1 VKKSIVQPT
10 VRRATVSP
18 SPANREA
25 DSARKLASRFWRSAS
40 GFWRGPAGRNAWL
53 LTALL
58 VATILLQLAVQYR
71 LNFWSRDFFDAFG
84 HRDGPGLRT
93 EALIFIPLAG
103 SSVLL
108 AALAIWARM
117 TTQRRWR
124 AWLTAHIIDQW
135 LAEDQF
141 RQLRFPAGE
150 DQNPEYRIAEDARV
164 ATEAPIGMSA
174 GLLAAVLN
182 AVVFIGILWNVGGD
196 LAVNIFGYDL
206 TVPKYLVIS
215 VGVYSAFLSVAV
227 TIIDRR
233 LIRVFAAKNAA
244 EAQFRSVGSHLR
256 ERGLTTAVTTGA
268 KEQRTLL
275 NSALLDVIDRSRL
288 LCLQF
293 VRTTLVSQ
301 GNVLLAPVIA
311 WILCAPKYLSGS
323 MSLGDVAQATAAFII
338 VQTALNWLV
347 DNYPAVADCLSSI
360 NRVASLLIALDEF
373 DTGAPRKANTAL
385 RATREASP
393 LRRRPVD

>member
-1 VKKSIVQPT
+1 
-10 VRRATVSP
+10 
-18 SPANREA
+18 
-25 DSARKLASRFWRSAS
+25 
-40 GFWRGPAGRNAWL
+40 
-53 LTALL
+53 
-58 VATILLQLAVQYR
+58 
-71 LNFWSRDFFDAFG
+71 
-84 HRDGPGLRT
+84 
-93 EALIFIPLAG
+93 
-103 SSVLL
+103 
-108 AALAIWARM
+108 
-117 TTQRRWR
+117 
-124 AWLTAHIIDQW
+124 
-135 LAEDQF
+135 
-141 RQLRFPAGE
+141 
-150 DQNPEYRIAEDARV
+150 V

-256 ERGLTTAVTTGA
+256 ERGLTTAVTTGS